1 MGIVLLI
8 IALATGAGVGFF
20 FQDPLIILVV
30 TGLLAVVY
38 ITFKRMLDVNPQ
50 TGTSLQDDSLPASIF
65 RTEFDEFEFTDDR
78 RQSSLKKTLFTF
90 LTYIAGVLVGDK
102 LLPILLDLL

>member
-8 IALATGAGVGFF
+8 IALTTGAGVGFF

-30 TGLLAVVY
+30 TGLLSVVY

-50 TGTSLQDDSLPASIF
+50 TGTSLQDDNLPTSIF

>member
-30 TGLLAVVY
+30 TGLLSVVY

-50 TGTSLQDDSLPASIF
+50 TGPSLQDDNLPASIF
-65 RTEFDEFEFTDDR
+65 RTDDR

-102 LLPILLDLL
+102 LLPIVLDLL